1 MGEGLHNKLKKEI
14 IKAGNLQELISS
26 VVSRRYTEAAVRRL
40 MVYTL
45 LGIRER
51 ETADQLYGRVL
62 AAGAKGRELIRMMK
76 KQEIADIPI
85 ITNINKEADICGS
98 VYDTLKYDLLASDM
112 YNLIC
117 GRDLYSFSDRVRKPY
132 ME

>member
-1 MGEGLHNKLKKEI
+1 
-14 IKAGNLQELISS
+14 
-26 VVSRRYTEAAVRRL
+26 
-40 MVYTL
+40 
-45 LGIRER
+45 
-51 ETADQLYGRVL
+51 
-62 AAGAKGRELIRMMK
+62 MMK